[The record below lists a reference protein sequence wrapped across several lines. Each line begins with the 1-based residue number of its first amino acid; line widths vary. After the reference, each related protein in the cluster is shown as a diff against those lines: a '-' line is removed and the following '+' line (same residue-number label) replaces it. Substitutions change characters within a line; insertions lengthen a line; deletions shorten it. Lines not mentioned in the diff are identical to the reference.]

1 MEYRVEI
8 LGGAMRGAKPK
19 DLEALLN
26 QVAEDDWAL
35 CRLSFKPNSNQL
47 WVILQRELAAERSQT
62 RRKSWLA
69 DWS

>member
-8 LGGAMRGAKPK
+8 LGGALRGAKPK

-26 QVAEDDWAL
+26 QMGEQDWVF
-35 CRLSFKPNSNQL
+35 CDLSFKPNSNQL
-47 WVILQRELAAERSQT
+47 WVILQREEKGDASRS
-62 RRKSWLA
+62 RRQSWLT

>member
-8 LGGAMRGAKPK
+8 LGGTMRAPKPHE
-19 DLEALLN
+19 LEALLN
-26 QVAEDDWAL
+26 QVAEEGWML
-35 CRLSFKPNSNQL
+35 GELSYKPNSNQL
-47 WVILQRELAAERSQT
+47 WVILQRGEPNEAGV